1 MNCYCEK
8 CGKSMDESQFYTYRD
23 GTKVELCKKCLTMH
37 IDNFNPETYVW
48 LLEKMDVPY
57 VPSEWNSLRDKAFA
71 KDPRKMNGMSVFGKY
86 LSKMKL
92 KQWKNKRWADT
103 KELKAEDE
111 KQRKLYLEEHPEVA
125 AREEKLKMQYERGE
139 ISESQ
144 YNTYMSTIELNN
156 QLSPAYIGNTDGI
169 GNYTPG
175 TNPYIE
181 SNFIP
186 EEDMND
192 PTSELTK
199 DDRIY
204 LAMKWGRCYQP
215 SEWIEL
221 ETKYNEMMNSFDIQD
236 SDTIGTLILTC
247 KTYLKMNQAL
257 DCGDVDGFQKL
268 SRVYDTLR
276 KSAKF
281 TAAQNK
287 EQKND
292 FVDCVG
298 EMVAYCEKNGGQIP
312 KYDINTPQDVVDKI
326 ISDLKDYN
334 RSLIYEDK
342 TLAQQIENY
351 IKNRE
356 NAEVMKKDRE
366 KAKEQG
372 LLDVELEDE
381 HYEEYYE
388 SIEEDK
394 KKDNK
399 LYEGSE

>member
-1 MNCYCEK
+1 
-8 CGKSMDESQFYTYRD
+8 MDESQFYTYRD
-23 GTKVELCKKCLTMH
+23 GSKVELCKKCLTMH
-37 IDNFNPETYVW
+37 IDNFNPDTYVW

-92 KQWKNKRWADT
+92 RQWKDYHWSDT
-103 KELKAEDE
+103 EKLKAEDDKKRE
-111 KQRKLYLEEHPEVA
+111 LYLEDHPELA
-125 AREEKLKMQYERGE
+125 AREAQLQMQFRRGD
-139 ISESQ
+139 ISEAQ
-144 YNTYMSTIELNN
+144 YNTFMSTAELNN
-156 QLSPAYIGNTDGI
+156 QLSPAYVSGTDGTN
-169 GNYTPG
+169 NYAPG
-175 TNPYIE
+175 SNPFME
-181 SNFIP
+181 NNFIP
-186 EEDMND
+186 EEELND
-192 PTSELTK
+192 PASELTK
-199 DDRIY
+199 EDKIY
-204 LAMKWGRCYQP
+204 LAMKWGRTYQP
-215 SEWIEL
+215 GEWVEL

-292 FVDCVG
+292 FVDCIG
-298 EMVAYCEKNGGQIP
+298 EMVAYCEKNGGEIP
-312 KYDINTPQDVVDKI
+312 RYEIKVPNDIVDKVI
-326 ISDLKDYN
+326 ADLKEYN

-342 TLAQQIENY
+342 ALAQQIENY

-356 NAEVMKKDRE
+356 NAESMKKDRE
-366 KAKEQG
+366 EAKKQG
-372 LLDVELEDE
+372 LSEVELQDE
-381 HYEEYYE
+381 HYKEYYDDIAE
-388 SIEEDK
+388 QKEADAKVYTEED
-394 KKDNK
+394 N
-399 LYEGSE
+399 

>member
-1 MNCYCEK
+1 
-8 CGKSMDESQFYTYRD
+8 MDESQFYTYRD
-23 GTKVELCKKCLTMH
+23 GSKVELCKKCLTMH
-37 IDNFNPETYVW
+37 IDNFNPDTYVW

-92 KQWKNKRWADT
+92 RQWKDYHWSDT
-103 KELKAEDE
+103 EKLKAEDDKKRE
-111 KQRKLYLEEHPEVA
+111 LYLEDHPELA
-125 AREEKLKMQYERGE
+125 AREAQLQMQFRRGD
-139 ISESQ
+139 ISEAQ
-144 YNTYMSTIELNN
+144 YNTFMSTAELNN
-156 QLSPAYIGNTDGI
+156 QLPPAYVSGTDGTN
-169 GNYTPG
+169 NYAPG
-175 TNPYIE
+175 SNPFME
-181 SNFIP
+181 NNFIP
-186 EEDMND
+186 EEELND
-192 PTSELTK
+192 PASELTK
-199 DDRIY
+199 EDKIY
-204 LAMKWGRCYQP
+204 LAMKWGRTYQP
-215 SEWIEL
+215 GEWVEL

-292 FVDCVG
+292 FVDCIG
-298 EMVAYCEKNGGQIP
+298 EMVAYCEKNGGEIP
-312 KYDINTPQDVVDKI
+312 RYEIKVPNDIVDKI
-326 ISDLKDYN
+326 IADLKEYN

-342 TLAQQIENY
+342 ALAQQIENY

-356 NAEVMKKDRE
+356 NAESMKKDRE
-366 KAKEQG
+366 EAKKQG
-372 LLDVELEDE
+372 LSEVELQDE
-381 HYEEYYE
+381 HYKEYYDDIAE
-388 SIEEDK
+388 QKEADAKVYTEED
-394 KKDNK
+394 N
-399 LYEGSE
+399 